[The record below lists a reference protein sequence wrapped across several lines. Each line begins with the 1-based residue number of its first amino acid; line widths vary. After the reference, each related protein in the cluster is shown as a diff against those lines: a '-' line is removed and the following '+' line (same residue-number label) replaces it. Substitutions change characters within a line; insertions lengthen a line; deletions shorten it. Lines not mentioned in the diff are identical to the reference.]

1 MNFLAQL
8 RFEPRLEKMRTLELL
23 LRVAAGFAGALMLG
37 ALLLVLAGYDP
48 LTGFAA
54 LGRGA
59 FGSTRALGATLNK
72 ACPIGLCALGVALAY
87 RARLWNIGAE
97 GQLYFGAFAATGVGL
112 AMPEGT
118 SAPIAIV
125 AVLAAGAI
133 AGALWAS
140 LASIPRATL
149 GMNEILTTLMLNYV
163 AILWVSYLVDGP
175 WADPRAFS
183 FPYSEPIA
191 SNARMGRVIGPVH
204 PGFVIMCIGAL
215 VLMFID
221 RRLRWG
227 FELRLLGDA
236 PRAALLAGV
245 KPQGL
250 IIAAM
255 AGAGALAGLAGSIEI
270 SAATG
275 RLQTGLS
282 PGYGFMAILVAWL
295 AGGRPFG
302 IILASILFAGLINGG
317 FALQVSG
324 IPPAIGTILQ
334 AAILISVLASLN
346 LGRYRL
352 RVVPRGS
359 GAL

>member
-1 MNFLAQL
+1 MKLLAHL
-8 RFEPRLEKMRTLELL
+8 RLEPRLQEMRTFELL
-23 LRVAAGFAGALMLG
+23 FRVVAGFGGAFLLG
-37 ALLLVLAGYDP
+37 SLLLALAGYDP
-48 LTGFAA
+48 LTAYAA
-54 LGRGA
+54 LARGS

-112 AMPEGT
+112 ALPEAT
-118 SAPIAIV
+118 PAPVAIL
-125 AVLAAGAI
+125 AILAAGAL
-133 AGALWAS
+133 AGLIWAS
-140 LASIPRATL
+140 LAAIPRAAL

-163 AILWVSYLVDGP
+163 AILWVSFLVDGP

-183 FPYSEPIA
+183 FPYSEPILSA
-191 SNARMGRVIGPVH
+191 ARMGRVFGPVH
-204 PGFVIMCIGAL
+204 PGFAILCLGAL
-215 VLMFID
+215 ALIIID

-227 FELRLLGDA
+227 FELRLAGDA
-236 PRAALLAGV
+236 PRAAVFGGV

-255 AGAGALAGLAGSIEI
+255 AGAGALAGLAGAIEI

-275 RLQTGLS
+275 RLQTQLS

-295 AGGRPFG
+295 AGGRPVG
-302 IILASILFAGLINGG
+302 IILASVLFAGLLNGG

-352 RVVPRGS
+352 RLAARGS
-359 GAL
+359 EAQ